1 MPSKQVQ
8 FSSDT
13 HVIATHSNDE
23 YGNERQLLVFKKL
36 TDKHFKITNYSSI
49 MIDRSAIQ
57 VEKMSYMDMY
67 ELLIFKSQM
76 QQAMNSQRT
85 DETNS
90 VTSSLT
96 NDLQTSSTVAV
107 ELCT

>member
-13 HVIATHSNDE
+13 HIITTHSNEE
-23 YGNERQLLVFKKL
+23 Y
-36 TDKHFKITNYSSI
+36 
-49 MIDRSAIQ
+49 DRTAIQ

-76 QQAMNSQRT
+76 QQAVNSQRS

-90 VTSSLT
+90 VTSSLA